1 MESVRTVADG
11 LRDRIEAIASTAD
24 ASLTVRELVAGAYA
38 AGALDAAVFVGSED
52 SRDADALARL
62 REAFAML
69 RHPSSAKG
77 VAW

>member
-11 LRDRIEAIASTAD
+11 LRERIEAIASMAD

-38 AGALDAAVFVGSED
+38 AGALDAAAFVGSTD
-52 SRDADALARL
+52 PRDTDAVVRL
-62 REAFAML
+62 HEAFAML

-77 VAW
+77 AA